1 MSGEGEKAQQLEK
14 LRQFYA
20 EHPPAK
26 TEKQLEKLLSQPW
39 ASLCGRLREK
49 YGCDP
54 DQMNAADV
62 QAPPPTQEPTSP
74 VPWETE
80 TNGTSGIND
89 WQPGNELAHTLPRS
103 TSIAIAK
110 EGSLE
115 KEKSENDWKVRYCE
129 LVVDDDEGPRLV
141 YRQKQGKRELGR
153 AMLQGAKLTHG
164 SVGARATLLLVD
176 AGGLEYKFGST
187 DHSIVTEWVNSLQA
201 AMGRDDG
208 DAVPALAPELDSEL
222 QQTSAW
228 ALPSQEKPSGPASVS
243 SVASTAVSVLA
254 GEIVQA
260 GNLDKR
266 KDQTWKQRYCEL
278 SIDEEDGARLVYRQK
293 PGKRMM
299 GIASLAGAVLSQ
311 SAVGERRT
319 FTLVDSS
326 GVEFTFGSAD
336 GGAVAEW
343 VTKLRDAIGTAP
355 ATSSP
360 DRELENPESKPA
372 PSGPQLELEPEQE
385 QGQEQLVSQQEVADD
400 DFLLLEQQAVAEA
413 ESTGGVLS
421 PPPSV
426 PATRPAA
433 SRPPPLPAR
442 TTQKQRGA
450 TASDF
455 MASLVGDDSPR
466 TPQPISGSQTQIS
479 SGLPSE
485 GLPPAHAAEQR
496 SKLKL
501 TSVESHPQVTASSA
515 DVEMMKQELAELRS
529 SNEELRRIAREADE
543 RSQQIAEANASLE
556 QRAVAA
562 ETAVSSAER
571 TQAAAV
577 ESATAFHA
585 HEADRLRDDVGKLRR
600 ELLSRNAQHEEMRS
614 KNAALAAARDA
625 ALANEQAAVE
635 SYAAERA
642 ASQQAVLKEREA
654 GESVAAQL
662 RDRLQ
667 EAESRVAAAEAAGVQ
682 AAKREKALREESGER
697 SLELDAKS
705 KQVEQLQVERSSL
718 QETLRQEKAE
728 NTRLLGLMSGSE
740 KEHNTRIEELLHQVE
755 LWEAEANRLNA
766 DTIQKDAI
774 VAQMRAEAEQLYN
787 ELGALHQSADETQAE
802 LSSRARKA
810 EAEVVRLRLQMS
822 QIEDS
827 AEDSV
832 AGHEEESARHLA
844 ELRSEI
850 SRLLLQES
858 EAKDL
863 AQTNALRV
871 AELERELAAAQSSAA
886 TAAESAA
893 AASTEAQE
901 KLSAMVSRA
910 KSAEEVSATRL
921 TELAALEDQVVSLSA
936 QLVSSNKESASSK
949 NALEQRLNVAQR
961 DNGKFVLELS
971 NLRGELAA
979 LRTSASSMTTVHAE
993 KDKQIGALSQDVLS
1007 LTKQLED
1014 LRQQLDGRDG
1024 AHADSAREQA
1034 AAFEVRITQVRLVD
1048 FYSQS
1053 MPLHRGVADC
1063 SCGCVQL
1070 EAKLDEAQRETASA
1084 LQVQSQISE
1093 DLASTKRELSA
1104 ATARAVTAEGAAEE
1118 AKAQREA
1125 SIEAERKAKAELQE
1139 RLDEIEEGTSEMEKL
1154 IEENEVRSMHQ
1165 ALSLSRARG
1174 HADRQ

>member
-1 MSGEGEKAQQLEK
+1 MPGEGEKAQQLEK
-14 LRQFYA
+14 LRRFYA

-26 TEKQLEKLLSQPW
+26 TETQLEKLLRQPW

-49 YGCDP
+49 YGSDP
-54 DQMNAADV
+54 DQMAAAGV

-89 WQPGNELAHTLPRS
+89 WQAGNELAHPLPRS

-115 KEKSENDWKVRYCE
+115 KAKSENDWKMRYCE
-129 LVVDDDEGPRLV
+129 LVVDDDEGARLV

-164 SVGARATLLLVD
+164 PVGARATLVLVD

-201 AMGRDDG
+201 AMGGDDG
-208 DAVPALAPELDSEL
+208 DAAPGVAPELDSEL

-228 ALPSQEKPSGPASVS
+228 ALQSQEKPSGPASVS

-278 SIDEEDGARLVYRQK
+278 SIDEEEGARLVYRQK

-311 SAVGERRT
+311 SAVGERVT

-336 GGAVAEW
+336 GGAVADW

-355 ATSSP
+355 ATLSP
-360 DRELENPESKPA
+360 DQELEPAPAPMPESKPG
-372 PSGPQLELEPEQE
+372 PSGPQLEPEPEQE
-385 QGQEQLVSQQEVADD
+385 QGQEQGQEQVVSQQEVADD

-413 ESTGGVLS
+413 ESKGGVLS

-426 PATRPAA
+426 PVARPAA
-433 SRPPPLPAR
+433 SRPPPLPAK
-442 TTQKQRGA
+442 TTQKERGP

-466 TPQPISGSQTQIS
+466 TPQPTSGSQTQLA

-485 GLPPAHAAEQR
+485 GLPPAHASEQR

-501 TSVESHPQVTASSA
+501 NSAESHPQVAVSPA
-515 DVEMMKQELAELRS
+515 DAEVMKLELAELRS
-529 SNEELRRIAREADE
+529 SNEELRRIAHEADE

-562 ETAVSSAER
+562 ETAVSSAES

-585 HEADRLRDDVGKLRR
+585 READRLRDDVGKLRR

-614 KNAALAAARDA
+614 KMTALAAARDA

-635 SYAAERA
+635 SNAAERA
-642 ASQQAVLKEREA
+642 ASQQAVLGEREA
-654 GESVAAQL
+654 GESVATQL
-662 RDRLQ
+662 RERLQ
-667 EAESRVAAAEAAGVQ
+667 EAESRVAAADAASVQ
-682 AAKREKALREESGER
+682 AAKRERALQEESGER

-718 QETLRQEKAE
+718 QETLRQAQAE
-728 NTRLLGLMSGSE
+728 NTRLMGQMSGSE

-755 LWEAEANRLNA
+755 LWEAEANRLSA
-766 DTIQKDAI
+766 DATQKDAI

-787 ELGALHQSADETQAE
+787 ELAGLHQSADETQAE

-863 AQTNALRV
+863 AQTHALRV
-871 AELERELAAAQSSAA
+871 AELEGQLAAAQSSAA
-886 TAAESAA
+886 TATESAA
-893 AASTEAQE
+893 AASAEAQE

-910 KSAEEVSATRL
+910 KTAEEVSATRL
-921 TELAALEDQVVSLSA
+921 TELAALEEQVVSLSA

-971 NLRGELAA
+971 NLRGELAE
-979 LRTSASSMTTVHAE
+979 LRTSSSSVATVGAE

-1034 AAFEVRITQVRLVD
+1034 EAFEVRITQVRLV
-1048 FYSQS
+1048 
-1053 MPLHRGVADC
+1053 
-1063 SCGCVQL
+1063 
-1070 EAKLDEAQRETASA
+1070 E
-1084 LQVQSQISE
+1084 
-1093 DLASTKRELSA
+1093 
-1104 ATARAVTAEGAAEE
+1104 
-1118 AKAQREA
+1118 
-1125 SIEAERKAKAELQE
+1125 
-1139 RLDEIEEGTSEMEKL
+1139 
-1154 IEENEVRSMHQ
+1154 
-1165 ALSLSRARG
+1165 
-1174 HADRQ
+1174 